1 MSKIKAI
8 IYIISFI
15 YILTQSNYPII
26 PNPGYDTITIIPVF
40 GKENKNISEIPKTQ
54 MENTISIMTN
64 NSITVN
70 TTNISPQC
78 TLECYTGCRILFPE
92 YIEQKFC
99 VTNFCKCKI
108 IEKNVSL
115 SNTNLTFNNL
125 YDNSS
130 MVGNIHSTINKYG
143 VTQYL
148 DISKK
153 FLAKKRDNYFY
164 IVLYFIIFC
173 FAFGYEFIIFKYIE
187 NINDFSFKNW
197 MKNIFDIKFK
207 KYRVNTDKELD
218 DINNDIKELQRCL
231 I

>member
-1 MSKIKAI
+1 MSKLKII

-15 YILTQSNYPII
+15 FVLSQSNYPII
-26 PNPGYDTITIIPVF
+26 PNPGYDTITIIPIF
-40 GKENKNISEIPKTQ
+40 GKENKNISEIPQTQ

-70 TTNISPQC
+70 TSNISPQC

-108 IEKNVSL
+108 IEKVANL
-115 SNTNLTFNNL
+115 SNDNIN
-125 YDNSS
+125 DNSS
-130 MVGNIHSTINKYG
+130 TVENIHSDLNKYG

-148 DISKK
+148 DITKK
-153 FLAKKRDNYFY
+153 FTFKKNKNSFHLL
-164 IVLYFIIFC
+164 LYFLLFC
-173 FAFGYEFIIFKYIE
+173 FIFAYEFFIFKYIE
-187 NINDFSFKNW
+187 KTNEFSFKSWLNT
-197 MKNIFDIKFK
+197 KLDFKYK
-207 KYRVNTDKELD
+207 KYRVKTENEIDN

>member
-1 MSKIKAI
+1 MSKLRLI

-15 YILTQSNYPII
+15 YALSQSNYPII
-26 PNPGYDTITIIPVF
+26 PNPGYDTITVIPVF
-40 GKENKNISEIPKTQ
+40 GKENKNISEIPMTH

-70 TTNISPQC
+70 TTNIDPKC

-99 VTNFCKCKI
+99 VANFCKCKI
-108 IEKNVSL
+108 IEKNVTL
-115 SNTNLTFNNL
+115 SNTNLTYNNI

-130 MVGNIHSTINKYG
+130 MVGNLHSDLNIFG

-153 FLAKKRDNYFY
+153 FKAKK
-164 IVLYFIIFC
+164 
-173 FAFGYEFIIFKYIE
+173 K
-187 NINDFSFKNW
+187 
-197 MKNIFDIKFK
+197 
-207 KYRVNTDKELD
+207 
-218 DINNDIKELQRCL
+218 
-231 I
+231 